1 MKRGNVLITCR
12 SFAAAPVTLS
22 PSIDRALVF
31 AAMLLLAV
39 PAQADELSL
48 ARKVKLLIDAYP
60 QTLVGSEGGSIL
72 FGDGEPALP
81 IDDGKAKDHTRKLAS
96 GDIEDSLSQIYPAG
110 PCETRPKVNFDPGRI
125 RSEALMKR
133 LYGGSAR
140 EVEASLVEI
149 DWFGSKLPVTRRQ
162 GVAQAL
168 ENVRDVLKTTPDLK
182 IFLTPSA
189 GTFNWRKVTGA
200 SNLSVHSFGAA
211 IDLNSRY
218 ADYWIW
224 AGGKPGRVRQRDNK
238 FPMTIV
244 DAFERNGFIWGGRWY
259 HYDTMHF
266 EYRPELLAIA
276 KAAGASACRQTFPNA
291 NSVSRGR

>member
-12 SFAAAPVTLS
+12 SFAAPAVTISMS
-22 PSIDRALVF
+22 PSIERALVF

-96 GDIEDSLSQIYPAG
+96 GDIEDSLSQVYPPGA
-110 PCETRPKVNFDPGRI
+110 CESRPEVDFDPGRI

-140 EVEASLVEI
+140 EVEASLVEV
-149 DWFGSKLPVTRRQ
+149 DWFGSKLLATKRQ

-168 ENVRDVLKTTPDLK
+168 EKVRDELKAMPDLK
-182 IFLTPSA
+182 VFLTPSA
-189 GTFNWRKVTGA
+189 GTFNWRNVAGA

-211 IDLNSRY
+211 IDLNTRY

-224 AGGKPGRVRQRDNK
+224 AGGEPGGVQHYDNK
-238 FPMTIV
+238 YPMTIV
-244 DAFERNGFIWGGRWY
+244 DAFERHGFIWGGRWY

-276 KAAGASACRQTFPNA
+276 RAAGASACR
-291 NSVSRGR
+291 